1 MSLPRIFPP
10 VQKVKLVLQFYLF
23 HAEKCYFP
31 SGFYQEQSS
40 SVATKSF
47 SHAKLA
53 LYCAPRG
60 SKVFATLTFTKST
73 STMTKRRAST
83 VGWCGAASLVLL
95 RQCSSLSIHVFSPLP
110 TAQHARR
117 IHRLWTKSGD
127 DEDYEDEKAAIAEV
141 GGDPSFLAG
150 GADFGDGELTS
161 ENEAREAEIAA
172 ILENG
177 GDPSFLMD
185 IIPAAITPDKLQGD
199 EEEAAALEEA
209 GGDPFFLPDV
219 SGSIDENESKPDFP
233 QPKLQEGKAEE
244 DQDWFRIGRQMAM
257 DLKGPGEIDDKEE
270 VKKEAP
276 KTEKEPVA
284 VPTSSASPVE
294 EAQAAALE
302 AAQSLVEATEAAIYA
317 KQKHLSAVQTD
328 IQKVQEQLKVLL
340 EQEASLQDE
349 FEDAVSDQVK
359 SIEKQQAVRQA
370 FALLTGD
377 QGILEDVTPE
387 TKSDD
392 NIPPKV
398 ELPLPS
404 EGPRYSG
411 TEGESFDSIQDEIE
425 AFGGDPFFL
434 ADGDT
439 EEHDKKE
446 TGGATTT
453 TFKRKSLKKN
463 PLTNEVEEEENYT
476 DEESLLEVGGDPNF
490 LDSYD
495 ERADESKAYD
505 RELLREEIE
514 EAGGD
519 ASFLFD

>member
-1 MSLPRIFPP
+1 M
-10 VQKVKLVLQFYLF
+10 
-23 HAEKCYFP
+23 
-31 SGFYQEQSS
+31 
-40 SVATKSF
+40 
-47 SHAKLA
+47 
-53 LYCAPRG
+53 
-60 SKVFATLTFTKST
+60 
-73 STMTKRRAST
+73 
-83 VGWCGAASLVLL
+83 
-95 RQCSSLSIHVFSPLP
+95 
-110 TAQHARR
+110 
-117 IHRLWTKSGD
+117 
-127 DEDYEDEKAAIAEV
+127 
-141 GGDPSFLAG
+141 AG

-185 IIPAAITPDKLQGD
+185 IIPAAITPEKLQVD
-199 EEEAAALEEA
+199 DEEAAALEEA

-219 SGSIDENESKPDFP
+219 SDSIDENESKPDFP

-257 DLKGPGEIDDKEE
+257 DLKGPGEMEDKEE

-276 KTEKEPVA
+276 KAEKEPVA
-284 VPTSSASPVE
+284 VPASSASPVE

-302 AAQSLVEATEAAIYA
+302 AAQSLVEATEAVIYA

-328 IQKVQEQLKVLL
+328 IQKVQEQLKVLQ

-349 FEDAVSDQVK
+349 FEDAVADQVK

-387 TKSDD
+387 TKSDH
-392 NIPPKV
+392 NKV
-398 ELPLPS
+398 EFPLPS

-411 TEGESFDSIQDEIE
+411 MEGENFDSIQDEIE

-434 ADGDT
+434 AGGDT
-439 EEHDKKE
+439 EQDVKKE
-446 TGGATTT
+446 AGGETTT
-453 TFKRKSLKKN
+453 TFKRRSLKKN

-495 ERADESKAYD
+495 GRADESRAYD

-519 ASFLFD
+519 ASFL